1 METNTNSG
9 DAFGKLFLAFAQV
22 ISQNRSLEDFEL
34 TRLQAITLRNVYR
47 HSGMTMTELAIAI
60 GITRPQLTRI
70 INTLEKRGLVH
81 RKRNEDNRRIINVQR
96 TKKGQSVGKAH
107 MDLIQSQI
115 ESRVALLDSNDQKSL
130 VHHLEESIR
139 LMEKAGIIEL
149 GIEKN

>member
-60 GITRPQLTRI
+60 GITRRI

-96 TKKGQSVGKAH
+96 TKKGQSVVKAH

>member
-1 METNTNSG
+1 
-9 DAFGKLFLAFAQV
+9 
-22 ISQNRSLEDFEL
+22 
-34 TRLQAITLRNVYR
+34 
-47 HSGMTMTELAIAI
+47 
-60 GITRPQLTRI
+60 
-70 INTLEKRGLVH
+70 
-81 RKRNEDNRRIINVQR
+81 
-96 TKKGQSVGKAH
+96 